1 MNKNGSI
8 NYITKKVTIS
18 FFISFFTLQS
28 FSQEITMEQTLN
40 YINGKF
46 AGRCSIDVS
55 KGNLIAIYQSGGQTV
70 REDNVGVNYL
80 DVNSMKY
87 DNEYNIFSINCK
99 GAPSKRCVTRD
110 LFLRKES
117 QDYSR
122 ISWEVYL
129 DEKGVNGMKK
139 AMTHMIRLVLEPKYK
154 SSEPFE

>member
-1 MNKNGSI
+1 MKKNG
-8 NYITKKVTIS
+8 NTMYITKKLIFS
-18 FFISFFTLQS
+18 FLVSFLTFQS
-28 FSQEITMEQTLN
+28 FSQDITMQQTLD
-40 YINGKF
+40 YINRKF

-55 KGNLIAIYQSGGQTV
+55 KGNLIAIYQVNGQNV

-80 DVNSMKY
+80 DLNSMKY
-87 DNEYNIFSINCK
+87 DSEYNIFSINCK
-99 GAPSKRCVTRD
+99 GAPSKKCVTRD
-110 LFLRKES
+110 LFVRKES
-117 QDYSR
+117 QDYAR